1 MKIVRIPITVFEAMP
16 IDLRERPS
24 IPWPRPFADKERAV
38 AFAQSISEALGCT
51 VVVYAQPAKVVVE
64 KDDWGRYLIE
74 DEPITDSDGQ
84 YTEKCCAQMEGR
96 AADAGVREVRR
107 FKDGEKIPRECGWK

>member
-24 IPWPRPFADKERAV
+24 FPWPRPFANEERAV

-51 VVVYAQPAKVVVE
+51 VVLYAHRANVVVE
-64 KDDWGRYLIE
+64 KDDWGRYLLE
-74 DEPITDSDGQ
+74 DEPIVDSDGQ
-84 YTEKCCAQMEGR
+84 YTEKCCEQIGGR
-96 AADAGVREVRR
+96 ADDVAVREVRR
-107 FKDGEKIPRECGWK
+107 FKDGKKIQRECGWT